1 MMAWAPQFDTDAPR
15 ILCLG
20 AHCDDIEI
28 GCGGM
33 LLQLA
38 RRYPEA
44 IVHCVVFSSNPAR
57 EKETRAALGSL
68 LKKVAVTEIE
78 VLNFRNSYFPYIGA
92 EIKDAFGGIRKA
104 GSPDLVLTHFRED
117 RHQDHRTI
125 SDLSWN
131 TFRDHT
137 ILEYEIP
144 KYDGDLTQV
153 NTYVPLVD
161 EVVDEK
167 VSTLMNCFP
176 SQAGRQ
182 WFSEDTFRSLLRLRG
197 IECNA
202 ASGYAEGFV
211 SRKTTITL

>member
-1 MMAWAPQFDTDAPR
+1 MMAWAPQFATDAPR

-38 RRYPEA
+38 RRYP
-44 IVHCVVFSSNPAR
+44 
-57 EKETRAALGSL
+57 K
-68 LKKVAVTEIE
+68 AVTEIE
-78 VLNFRNSYFPYIGA
+78 VLNFRNSYVPYIGA
-92 EIKDAFGGIRKA
+92 EIKDAFEGIRKA

-131 TFRDHT
+131 TFRDHA

-167 VSTLMNCFP
+167 VRTLMNCFP

-182 WFSEDTFRSLLRLRG
+182 WFTEDTFRSLLRLRG

-202 ASGYAEGFV
+202 PSGYAEGFV